1 MFRTVAKGVISFMAA
16 FVFLIVGFA
25 VAFMILYLPSSAA
38 KVTAHGDF
46 SLVHT
51 TLLRLNVMML
61 GEFYY
66 KDLVD
71 NQIFPGTIHIITFL
85 FLFMISVILMNL
97 LVGMA
102 VSDIQGLSKSAERIQ
117 LQQQL
122 ELIVY
127 MQDFILSPIFVPTR
141 IREWLKSK
149 IQNVTASNS
158 DLVFTV
164 KPFDSK
170 DDVFS
175 EKIKKNLYE
184 HCVKK
189 ITQQKEFNRDTELKD
204 LNKKIDDI
212 LAILSGRVPT
222 IHSSLDS
229 NPSFEAPSPGFR
241 SSVSCSSFGSRPSMS
256 RLASMRSQESQMS
269 LQNLQMAE
277 ALHRISE
284 ENFNQTPNESQ
295 EEETSPGSTV
305 TVVPFN
311 IRY

>member
-1 MFRTVAKGVISFMAA
+1 MAGGVVNFVGA

-25 VAFMILYLPSSAA
+25 VAFMILYQSA
-38 KVTAHGDF
+38 KDQDF
-46 SLVHT
+46 DYIHT

-61 GEFYY
+61 GELDYV
-66 KDLVD
+66 DLID
-71 NQIFPGTIHIITFL
+71 GQFFPGTIHLVIFL
-85 FLFMISVILMNL
+85 FLFLISIILMNL

-149 IQNVTASNS
+149 IQNATASNS

-269 LQNLQMAE
+269 LHNLHMAE

-295 EEETSPGSTV
+295 EGETSPGSNV
-305 TVVPFN
+305 TVVPFD

>member
-1 MFRTVAKGVISFMAA
+1 MAGGVINFVGA

-25 VAFMILYLPSSAA
+25 VAFMILYQPA
-38 KVTAHGDF
+38 KDMGHKDF
-46 SLVHT
+46 GYIHT

-61 GEFYY
+61 GELEYG
-66 KDLVD
+66 DLID
-71 NQIFPGTIHIITFL
+71 DQAFPGTIHLVIFL
-85 FLFMISVILMNL
+85 FLFLISIILMNL

-149 IQNVTASNS
+149 IQNATASNS

-204 LNKKIDDI
+204 LNKKMDDI
-212 LAILSGRVPT
+212 LAMLSGKVPT
-222 IHSSLDS
+222 TYSSLDS
-229 NPSFEAPSPGFR
+229 TPSFEAPTQRFR
-241 SSVSCSSFGSRPSMS
+241 SSVSCSSFGSRPSTS
-256 RLASMRSQESQMS
+256 RLASMRSQDSQMS
-269 LQNLQMAE
+269 LQMPE
-277 ALHRISE
+277 ALYRISE
-284 ENFNQTPNESQ
+284 ETFNQIPNASQ
-295 EEETSPGSTV
+295 EGETSPGSTT
-305 TVVPFN
+305 TVVP
-311 IRY
+311 YYL